1 MATTT
6 TVNSNYAG
14 TAAGEIIGQSFK
26 ETDTIAKKLVT
37 VRANIPFQESIRK
50 IQYTDGRVNYACGFT
65 PTGAVTLSE
74 RLLTPK
80 KIMNANELCKEDF
93 RAVWDTASMGFSAHN
108 DNMPK
113 DEETAL
119 LAEILGEQAENLDL
133 EIWQGDSATT
143 GQIGGFIPLFTADG
157 SVIKANNGITPLTA
171 AITKANVIS
180 EIEKVLN
187 AIPTAIRMKKD
198 LVVGISSNVAL
209 AYQQALV
216 SAGISNGLGGAEM
229 QLRYGSLVMEVINGL
244 PDNTIVVFQKK
255 NLYFAT
261 GLMADHN
268 EIRIKDMDESELS
281 GNIRFKMVYTAGVN
295 YVNGEEVIWYLSTTA
310 VV

>member
-26 ETDTIAKKLVT
+26 ETDTIAKNLVT

-143 GQIGGFIPLFTADG
+143 GQIGGFIPLFTADA

-180 EIEKVLN
+180 ELEKVLN
-187 AIPTAIRMKKD
+187 AIPTAIRTKKD
-198 LVVGISSNVAL
+198 LVVGVSSNVAL
-209 AYQQALV
+209 AYQQALI
-216 SAGISNGLGGAEM
+216 SAGISNGLGGADME
-229 QLRYGSLVMEVINGL
+229 LRYGSYKLEVIGGL
-244 PDNTIVVFQKK
+244 PDNTFVAYQVK
-255 NLYFAT
+255 NLFFGT
-261 GLMADHN
+261 SLMADYN
-268 EIRIKDMDESELS
+268 EVRIKDMDESDLS
-281 GNIRFKMVYTAGVN
+281 GTVRYKVVYSGAVQYAN
-295 YVNGEEVIWYLSTTA
+295 SEEVVWYLSTT
-310 VV
+310 V